1 MRKISILLIGLFI
14 SFTGFAQS
22 WSLTGNA
29 GTNPLTNFLGTTD
42 TERLVFKTDAIER
55 ATILSNGRFGIGTS
69 APQTL
74 FHVYSA
80 TAGTQG
86 AITGTDPVLYF
97 GPGAT
102 FTGGSNGA
110 VAFATGTN
118 AFVGG
123 SAAGDF
129 IITNNDTAHS
139 LIFGVNQTAGD
150 GIERMRINTHGYV
163 GIAQASPTAKFDVN
177 CSAVT
182 GQTNPSNIRFE
193 SLQSGA
199 GTVLVIDSNG
209 YVYKA
214 SNGQQEAIARP
225 LVTDMQNQIED
236 LQNQVQELRSLLS
249 TRLVLSS
256 NELNH
261 LNNESAAWL
270 GDVHPNPAS
279 NSTTID
285 YSLPAGAG
293 VAVCQIYSLSGS
305 QVAAVALPAAPGK
318 SQVSLN
324 TSQLAAGMYIYALVV
339 DGKVLGTKQ
348 LAVIR

>member
-1 MRKISILLIGLFI
+1 MLLVGIVM
-14 SFTGFAQS
+14 SAVSFAQS
-22 WSLTGNA
+22 WSLTGNS
-29 GTNPLTNFLGTTD
+29 GTNPPTNFLGTTD
-42 TERLVFKTDAIER
+42 AKRLVFKTDSIER
-55 ATILSNGRFGIGTS
+55 MTILSNGNVGVGTT
-69 APQTL
+69 APTFL
-74 FHVYSA
+74 FHAFSN
-80 TAGTQG
+80 TADVQAAVSGTAPSIHFFKG
-86 AITGTDPVLYF
+86 DTTSDVS
-97 GPGAT
+97 
-102 FTGGSNGA
+102 GGR
-110 VAFATGTN
+110 VAFATGSN
-118 AFVGG
+118 QFVAG
-123 SAAGDF
+123 SVAGDF
-129 IITNNDTAHS
+129 ILMNYDTAHS
-139 LIFGVNQTAGD
+139 LIFSTNQTISNGE
-150 GIERMRINTHGYV
+150 GMERMRINKIGYI
-163 GIAQASPTAKFDVN
+163 GIDQALPSARLDVV
-177 CSAVT
+177 CTTVS

-249 TRLVLSS
+249 TRLALSS

-293 VAVCQIYSLSGS
+293 VAVCQVYSLSGS
-305 QVAAVALPAAPGK
+305 QVAAVALPATPGK